1 MQGERKGEGAMNFI
15 VGLTGGIGSGKS
27 TVADL
32 FAELGAHVVDTD
44 RIAHELTGAQG
55 AAMAQIVATFGDG
68 VVLADGSLDRVAMRR
83 LCFSSQAAKAR
94 LETILHPMIRRES
107 EARCAADVEAP
118 YILLVVPLFVEAGVN
133 RQRVDRILV
142 VDCDES
148 VQEARVMVRNGMSVE
163 DVRAIMAAQASREAR
178 LAVADDV
185 LLNNDGREL
194 LRGHV
199 AALHLNYLERAGA
212 RAKTVKFDPKC

>member
-1 MQGERKGEGAMNFI
+1 MNFI

-44 RIAHELTGAQG
+44 RIAHDLTGAQG
-55 AAMAQIVATFGDG
+55 AAMPQIVAAFGKD

-83 LCFSSQAAKAR
+83 LCFSSQAAKSR
-94 LETILHPMIRRES
+94 LEAILHPMIRRES
-107 EARCAADVEAP
+107 EARCAVDVEAP
-118 YILLVVPLFVEAGVN
+118 YVLLVVPLFVEAGAG
-133 RQRVDRILV
+133 RQRVDRTLV

-148 VQEARVMVRNGMSVE
+148 VQESRVMARNGLSLDE
-163 DVRAIMAAQASREAR
+163 VRAIMATQASRAAR

-194 LRGHV
+194 LLEQV
-199 AALHLNYLERAGA
+199 AALHRNYLERAGA
-212 RAKTVKFDPKC
+212 WAKAVKFDPKC

>member
-1 MQGERKGEGAMNFI
+1 MSLI

-32 FAELGAHVVDTD
+32 FAALGATVVDTD

-55 AAMAQIVATFGDG
+55 AAMPQIVAAFGASFM
-68 VVLADGSLDRVAMRR
+68 LADGSLDRVAMRR
-83 LCFSSQAAKAR
+83 LCFSSQDAKAR
-94 LETILHPMIRRES
+94 LEAILHPMIRQKS
-107 EARCAADVEAP
+107 EALCAAPVAAP
-118 YILLVVPLFVEAGVN
+118 YVLLVVPLFAEAGVG
-133 RQRVDRILV
+133 RQRVDRTLV

-148 VQEARVMVRNGMSVE
+148 VQEARVMARNGMSLE
-163 DVRAIMAAQASREAR
+163 DVRAIMATQASRAAR

-185 LLNNDGREL
+185 LVNNDGREPL
-194 LRGHV
+194 LGQV

-212 RAKTVKFDPKC
+212 RAQAVKFDPKC